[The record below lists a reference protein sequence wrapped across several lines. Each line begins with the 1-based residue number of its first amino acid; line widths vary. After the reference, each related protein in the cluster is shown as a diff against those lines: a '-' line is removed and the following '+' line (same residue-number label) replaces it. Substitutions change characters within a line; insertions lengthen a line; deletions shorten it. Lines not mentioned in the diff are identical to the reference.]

1 MRSYFSFL
9 SENVRWLFGGFLLCF
24 FSSFG
29 QTFFISLSGGHI
41 RAEFGLT
48 NGEFGTLFM
57 AATLVSAVCITQ
69 LGKIVDVLSNT
80 KTIFIVLPILAV
92 ACLGMAFTT
101 SIIGLFIVI
110 FFLRL
115 FGQGMMTHMSI
126 VSMGRWYSGHRG
138 RAVSIATMGHQGGE
152 AILPVALVF
161 LLTFVSWRTGWMF
174 AAGICVFIALPAIY
188 FLMRVDREPKST
200 DAPAKRVA
208 SKDWTRAQVM
218 RDPLFWALLTGVLM
232 PPFIG
237 TTIMFHQAYLV
248 ELRGWSQ
255 GVFASAFILMAMFK
269 ITFALMTGFIVDRFG
284 SIRILPFSIL
294 PLSCGCFI
302 LAFVEGQYA
311 IFLFMGVIGMSVG
324 ISSTLFG
331 SLWPEIYGIK
341 NLGSIRSV
349 IMALMVFATA
359 LGPGITGVLID
370 LDVSYLLQFAYM
382 GAYCIIASFVLWG
395 VSRKIQ
401 SRDPL

>member
-9 SENVRWLFGGFLLCF
+9 LENARWLIGGFMLCF

-41 RAEFGLT
+41 RSEFGLT

-57 AATLVSAVCITQ
+57 AATLVSAICITQ
-69 LGKIVDVLSNT
+69 LGKIVDVLPNT
-80 KTIFIVLPILAV
+80 KTIFIVLPILAL

-115 FGQGMMTHMSI
+115 FGQGMMTHTSI

-138 RAVSIATMGHQGGE
+138 RAVSLATMGHQGGE
-152 AILPVALVF
+152 AILPVLLVF
-161 LLTFVSWRTGWMF
+161 LLTFVSWRTGWIV
-174 AAGICVFIALPAIY
+174 AAGICVFVALPAIY
-188 FLMRVDREPKST
+188 LLMRVDRKPRST
-200 DAPAKRVA
+200 DAPAKKVA
-208 SKDWTRAQVM
+208 SRDWTRQEVM

-237 TTIMFHQAYLV
+237 TTLLFHQAYLV
-248 ELRGWSQ
+248 ELRGWSPQ
-255 GVFASAFILMAMFK
+255 VFASAFVFMALFK
-269 ITFALMTGFIVDRFG
+269 ITFALITGFVVDKIG
-284 SIRILPFSIL
+284 SIKLLPFSIL
-294 PLSCGCFI
+294 PLAIGCFI
-302 LAFVEGQYA
+302 VAFMEAQYS
-311 IFLFMGVIGMSVG
+311 IYLFMGVIGMSVG
-324 ISSTLFG
+324 IASTLFG
-331 SLWPEIYGIK
+331 SLWPEVYGIK

-382 GAYCIIASFVLWG
+382 GAYCIIASFILWV
-395 VSRKIQ
+395 VSQKIQ
-401 SRDPL
+401 ARD

>member
-9 SENVRWLFGGFLLCF
+9 LENARWLIGGFMLCF

-29 QTFFISLSGGHI
+29 QTFFISLSGGYI
-41 RAEFGLT
+41 RSEFGLS

-57 AATLVSAVCITQ
+57 AATLVSAICITQ
-69 LGKIVDVLSNT
+69 LGKIVDVLPNT
-80 KTIFIVLPILAV
+80 KTIFIVLPILAL

-115 FGQGMMTHMSI
+115 FGQGMMTHTSI

-138 RAVSIATMGHQGGE
+138 RAVSLATMGHQGGE
-152 AILPVALVF
+152 AILPVALVI
-161 LLTFVSWRTGWMF
+161 LLTFVSWRTGWIV
-174 AAGICVFIALPAIY
+174 AAGICVFVALPAIY
-188 FLMRVDREPKST
+188 LLMRVDRKRRST
-200 DAPAKRVA
+200 DVPAKSVA
-208 SKDWTRAQVM
+208 SRDWTRAQVM
-218 RDPLFWALLTGVLM
+218 RDPIFWALLTGVLM

-237 TTIMFHQAYLV
+237 TTLMFHQAYLV
-248 ELRGWSQ
+248 ELRGWAPQ
-255 GVFASAFILMAMFK
+255 VFASAFVFMAIFK
-269 ITFALMTGFIVDRFG
+269 IIFALITGFVVDKFG
-284 SIRILPFSIL
+284 SIRLLPFSIL
-294 PLSCGCFI
+294 PLACGCFI
-302 LAFVEGQYA
+302 VAFMEAQYS
-311 IFLFMGVIGMSVG
+311 IYLFMGVIGMSVG
-324 ISSTLFG
+324 IASTLFG
-331 SLWPEIYGIK
+331 SLWPEVYGIK

-382 GAYCIIASFVLWG
+382 GTYCIIASVILWV
-395 VSRKIQ
+395 VSQKIQ
-401 SRDPL
+401 ARD

>member
-9 SENVRWLFGGFLLCF
+9 LENARWLLGGFFLCF

-41 RAEFGLT
+41 RSEFGLT

-57 AATLVSAVCITQ
+57 TATLFSALCITQ
-69 LGKIVDVLSNT
+69 LGKIVDVLPNT
-80 KTIFIVLPILAV
+80 KTIFMVLPILAL
-92 ACLGMAFTT
+92 ACLGMSFTT
-101 SIIGLFIVI
+101 SIVGLFVVI

-115 FGQGMMTHMSI
+115 FGQGMMTHTSI

-138 RAVSIATMGHQGGE
+138 RAVSFASIGHQAGE
-152 AILPVALVF
+152 AVLPVALVV
-161 LLTFVSWRTGWMF
+161 LLTFVSWRTGWVV

-188 FLMRVDREPKST
+188 LLMRVDRKPRST
-200 DAPAKRVA
+200 DAPAKKVA
-208 SKDWTRAQVM
+208 SKDWTRSEVM

-237 TTIMFHQAYLV
+237 TTILFHQAYLV

-255 GVFASAFILMAMFK
+255 EVFASAFVFMAVFK
-269 ITFALMTGFIVDRFG
+269 IIFAFVTGFVVDKYG
-284 SIRILPFSIL
+284 SIRLLPFSIL
-294 PLSCGCFI
+294 PLSLGCFI
-302 LAFVEGQYA
+302 VAYVETEFGIYV
-311 IFLFMGVIGMSVG
+311 FMGVIGMSVG
-324 ISSTLFG
+324 IASTLFG
-331 SLWPEIYGIK
+331 SLWPEVYGTK

-359 LGPGITGVLID
+359 VGPGITGVLID

-382 GAYCIIASFVLWG
+382 GGYCIIASFILWV
-395 VSRKIQ
+395 VSQKIQ
-401 SRDPL
+401 ARD

>member
-9 SENVRWLFGGFLLCF
+9 VENARWLIGGFMLCF

-57 AATLVSAVCITQ
+57 AATLVSAICITQ
-69 LGKIVDVLSNT
+69 LGKIVDVLPNT
-80 KTIFIVLPILAV
+80 KTIFIVLPILAL
-92 ACLGMAFTT
+92 ACLGMAYTT
-101 SIIGLFIVI
+101 SIIGLFVVI

-115 FGQGMMTHMSI
+115 FGQGMMTHTSI

-138 RAVSIATMGHQGGE
+138 RAVSFAAMGHQGGE
-152 AILPVALVF
+152 AILPVLLVF
-161 LLTFVSWRTGWMF
+161 LLTFVSWRTGWIY
-174 AAGICVFIALPAIY
+174 AAGICVFVALPAIY
-188 FLMRVDREPKST
+188 FLMRVDRKPRSS

-208 SKDWTRAQVM
+208 SRDWTRQEVM

-237 TTIMFHQAYLV
+237 TTLLFHQVYLV
-248 ELRGWSQ
+248 ELRGWSPQ
-255 GVFASAFILMAMFK
+255 VFAKAFVFMAMFK
-269 ITFALMTGFIVDRFG
+269 ITFALITGFVVDKIG
-284 SIRILPFSIL
+284 STKLLPFSIL
-294 PLSCGCFI
+294 PLACGCFI
-302 LAFVEGQYA
+302 VAFMEGQNSIY
-311 IFLFMGVIGMSVG
+311 LFMGVIGMSVG
-324 ISSTLFG
+324 IASTLFG
-331 SLWPEIYGIK
+331 SLWPEVYGTK

-382 GAYCIIASFVLWG
+382 GAYCLLASLVLWV
-395 VSRKIQ
+395 VSIKIQ
-401 SRDPL
+401 ARD

>member
-9 SENVRWLFGGFLLCF
+9 LENARWLIGGFMLCF

-29 QTFFISLSGGHI
+29 QTFFISLSGGYI
-41 RAEFGLT
+41 RSEFGLS

-57 AATLVSAVCITQ
+57 AATLVSAICITQ
-69 LGKIVDVLSNT
+69 LGKIVDVLPNT
-80 KTIFIVLPILAV
+80 KTIFIVLPILAL

-115 FGQGMMTHMSI
+115 FGQGMMTHTSI

-138 RAVSIATMGHQGGE
+138 RAVSLATMGHQGGE
-152 AILPVALVF
+152 AILPVALVI
-161 LLTFVSWRTGWMF
+161 LLTFVSWRTGWIV
-174 AAGICVFIALPAIY
+174 AAGICVFVALPAIY
-188 FLMRVDREPKST
+188 LLMRVDRKRRST
-200 DAPAKRVA
+200 DVPAKSVA
-208 SKDWTRAQVM
+208 SRDWTRAQVM
-218 RDPLFWALLTGVLM
+218 RDPIFWALLTGVLM

-237 TTIMFHQAYLV
+237 TTLMFHQAYLV
-248 ELRGWSQ
+248 ELRGWAPQ
-255 GVFASAFILMAMFK
+255 VFASAFVFMAIFK
-269 ITFALMTGFIVDRFG
+269 IIFALITGFVVDKFG
-284 SIRILPFSIL
+284 SIRLLPFSIL
-294 PLSCGCFI
+294 PLACGCFI
-302 LAFVEGQYA
+302 VAFMEAQYS
-311 IFLFMGVIGMSVG
+311 IYLFMGVIGMSVG
-324 ISSTLFG
+324 IASTLFG
-331 SLWPEIYGIK
+331 SLWPEVYGIK

-382 GAYCIIASFVLWG
+382 GAYCIIASFILWV
-395 VSRKIQ
+395 VSQKIQ
-401 SRDPL
+401 ARD